1 MKLDVDYEDYLE
13 AEVFDRAGR
22 LVGNLDCYWEDE
34 DGETEFLGIK
44 MKSVPGKTAV
54 VPTRLAEANER
65 KSCVLLGLGEPTITE
80 GPSLDCD
87 EELDQ
92 LFEERVYAHYGLSSP
107 LKQHRLQIH
116 RSEK

>member
-80 GPSLDCD
+80 GPSIH
-87 EELDQ
+87 Q
-92 LFEERVYAHYGLSSP
+92 AQYIRVPVPATSSTEGRVESP
-107 LKQHRLQIH
+107 CLRLANAYW
-116 RSEK
+116 